1 MFQAILNEFTFMDI
15 IRDKSLWD
23 TQQLRL
29 FFFVRLLNASQG
41 NLGIIIHKADVGKLF
56 RVLDKPC
63 IISKIKIAPTLS
75 VERVQQMLQRK
86 FLGLICHL

>member
-29 FFFVRLLNASQG
+29 FFVRLLNVSQR

-56 RVLDKPC
+56 RVLDKPY
-63 IISKIKIAPTLS
+63 IISKIKIAPSPS

>member
-1 MFQAILNEFTFMDI
+1 MDI
-15 IRDKSLWD
+15 IRGKSLRD

-29 FFFVRLLNASQG
+29 FFVRLLNVSQR

-63 IISKIKIAPTLS
+63 IISKIKIAPS
-75 VERVQQMLQRK
+75 PSAERVQQMLQRK

>member
-1 MFQAILNEFTFMDI
+1 MDI
-15 IRDKSLWD
+15 IRGKSLRD

-29 FFFVRLLNASQG
+29 FFVRLLNVSQH

-56 RVLDKPC
+56 RVLNKPC
-63 IISKIKIAPTLS
+63 IISKIKITPSPS